1 MEHEEIDVNY
11 DFTTDSNGRD
21 PDSASPTL
29 KRYHMFLWS
38 KSLPN
43 GYLFDLN
50 LDSGYLRHN
59 SSLGDFYLTS
69 DSIMHTYSKWKRT
82 QALVEKYDQD
92 EIKNVL
98 DLSHTIGGYVIFPGK
113 KINGLNTLNQ
123 ERGTNKSVNDRFDL
137 TMECIRRYYDQNQDS
152 PLRDVISRYH
162 DFFDL
167 FVDFRGYCEYFL
179 LQDLVDDKFNKV
191 KFYLPFNEFELDPL
205 PRSLEEYRTYL
216 DNIKMFVLRRN
227 QRIQAY
233 YEKSKIK

>member
-1 MEHEEIDVNY
+1 M
-11 DFTTDSNGRD
+11 
-21 PDSASPTL
+21 
-29 KRYHMFLWS
+29 
-38 KSLPN
+38 
-43 GYLFDLN
+43 LF
-50 LDSGYLRHN
+50 R
-59 SSLGDFYLTS
+59 
-69 DSIMHTYSKWKRT
+69 SKWKRT

-152 PLRDVISRYH
+152 PLHDVISRYH